1 MFEIFKKSL
10 FAGLGLAVVT
20 KTKLES
26 VLEKLVEEGKMSRD
40 EAEKMGQE
48 LLDSGEQ
55 TDLFVLELSS
65 FQLETTDSLNATVS
79 VILNISE
86 DHMDRY
92 SSLSDYLAAKVR
104 ICSGEGLIVINADDE
119 SINAALTAEKTAR
132 NILYFTLGKPHN
144 ENTFGL
150 IDVDGEM

>member
-48 LLDSGEQ
+48 LLDSGEKQ
-55 TDLFVLELSS
+55 WTDFESRLQETMKGFLDNMDICKASDLKKLEKKLKATNKRLKVLEMK
-65 FQLETTDSLNATVS
+65 D
-79 VILNISE
+79 
-86 DHMDRY
+86 
-92 SSLSDYLAAKVR
+92 K
-104 ICSGEGLIVINADDE
+104 E
-119 SINAALTAEKTAR
+119 SA
-132 NILYFTLGKPHN
+132 
-144 ENTFGL
+144 
-150 IDVDGEM
+150 

>member
-48 LLDSGEQ
+48 LLESGEKQ
-55 TDLFVLELSS
+55 WTDFETRLQETIKGFLKNMDICKTTDLKKLEK
-65 FQLETTDSLNATVS
+65 
-79 VILNISE
+79 
-86 DHMDRY
+86 
-92 SSLSDYLAAKVR
+92 KVR
-104 ICSGEGLIVINADDE
+104 AIDMRLKAQE
-119 SINAALTAEKTAR
+119 SKEKETV
-132 NILYFTLGKPHN
+132 KK
-144 ENTFGL
+144 
-150 IDVDGEM
+150 

>member
-48 LLDSGEQ
+48 LLDSGEKQ
-55 TDLFVLELSS
+55 WTDFESRLQETIKGFLDNMDISKASDLKKLEKKMKAIDKRL
-65 FQLETTDSLNATVS
+65 
-79 VILNISE
+79 
-86 DHMDRY
+86 
-92 SSLSDYLAAKVR
+92 KVQ
-104 ICSGEGLIVINADDE
+104 EMKNK
-119 SINAALTAEKTAR
+119 AEA
-132 NILYFTLGKPHN
+132 
-144 ENTFGL
+144 
-150 IDVDGEM
+150 